1 LEARAKARYVRIAPR
16 KVRIVLD
23 LIRGKQV
30 AEALTILKFT
40 PKAASNPL
48 KKLLNSAAA
57 NAENNFDM
65 NRDALYIS
73 ECYADQ
79 GPIIKRYRP
88 RAQGRATSI
97 HKKTSHITIILKEKE
112 VILCVVKDWFHGD
125 GGDCCLPSS
134 I

>member
-16 KVRIVLD
+16 KVRMVLD

-30 AEALTILKFT
+30 AEAFMILRFT
-40 PKAASNPL
+40 PKAASHPL

-57 NAENNFDM
+57 NAENNYDM

-88 RAQGRATSI
+88 RAQGRAASI
-97 HKKTSHITIILKEKE
+97 HKKTSHITIVLKEKE
-112 VILCVVKDWFHGD
+112 G
-125 GGDCCLPSS
+125 
-134 I
+134 